1 MTSCLISFLKM
12 CFNLS
17 HLPCPM
23 SLPPRHEGLIG
34 LFSPGAGLLGL
45 VLKVLSLSLSTRFCA
60 QMVNAKKLEKAEAR
74 LKAKQDKR
82 MERDSVKSSGP
93 L

>member
-1 MTSCLISFLKM
+1 
-12 CFNLS
+12 
-17 HLPCPM
+17 
-23 SLPPRHEGLIG
+23 
-34 LFSPGAGLLGL
+34 
-45 VLKVLSLSLSTRFCA
+45 
-60 QMVNAKKLEKAEAR
+60 MVNAKKLEKAEAK